1 MNQYFVEKVLAKF
14 EDKEEIAVVSPDAD
28 GTARAKFFVGLLQD
42 KGTCVAVCCSVLQC
56 VTLPSPNSF
65 DGFWQDKGTCVAV

>member
-1 MNQYFVEKVLAKF
+1 MHQYFVENVLAKF

-42 KGTCVAVCCSVLQC
+42 KGMCVAVCCSLLQC
-56 VTLPSPNSF
+56 SPNSLV
-65 DGFWQDKGTCVAV
+65 GVWQDEGTCVAV